1 MALGALVADE
11 TDIEKK
17 ISAVGVVAMMMSRAN
32 HV

>member
-1 MALGALVADE
+1 MAINALDPSE
-11 TDIEKK
+11 KDIDKK

>member
-1 MALGALVADE
+1 MALGALVSD
-11 TDIEKK
+11 DGDLEKK